1 LLIESPLRR
10 LVLGALLW
18 LPACFLLW
26 FALDSVVVWPAGKLA
41 ALVLTSWMP
50 NTFAGFEQLGAQLSV
65 ETRLVIQAGPDGQLG
80 VLVLTVRPL
89 IYAWSLP
96 LFAGLVA
103 ATPLETGA
111 RVRQLLIGLPL
122 LWLLVAW
129 GTLFDTLK
137 LLAFDSGPLGLAA
150 VQNAGLAPEAVA
162 LGYQFGYLILPAVMP
177 VALWIVMNRQFLE
190 ELVAWRREPTPTI
203 AGPNDPAPPPARE
216 PRP

>member
-1 LLIESPLRR
+1 VLIHSPLRR

-26 FALDSVVVWPAGKLA
+26 FVFDSVVVWPPGKIAG
-41 ALVLTSWMP
+41 ALLTAWMP
-50 NTFAGFEQLGAQLSV
+50 NTIAGIEQIGAQLIV
-65 ETRLVIQAGPDGQLG
+65 DTRLVIQAGPDGQLG
-80 VLVLTVRPL
+80 TLVLTVRPL

-103 ATPLETGA
+103 ATPLETRG
-111 RVRQLLIGLPL
+111 RVFQLLIGLPL
-122 LWLLVAW
+122 LWLIVTW
-129 GTLFDTLK
+129 GTVFDILK

-150 VQNAGLAPEAVA
+150 VQNAGLAADAVA

-190 ELVAWRREPTPTI
+190 ELVAWRREPTTTS
-203 AGPNDPAPPPARE
+203 AGPIDSAPPSARE

>member
-1 LLIESPLRR
+1 VLIQSPLRR

-26 FALDSVVVWPAGKLA
+26 FVFDSVVVWPAGKIA
-41 ALVLTSWMP
+41 AVLLTQWMP
-50 NTFAGFEQLGAQLSV
+50 HAIAGIEQLGAHLNV
-65 ETRLVIQAGPDGQLG
+65 DTRLVIQAGPDGQLG
-80 VLVLTVRPL
+80 MLVLTVRPL

-103 ATPLETGA
+103 ATPLETRT

-129 GTLFDTLK
+129 GTVFDILK
-137 LLAFDSGPLGLAA
+137 LLAFDSGPLGQAA
-150 VQNAGLAPEAVA
+150 VQNAGLAPDAVA

-177 VALWIVMNRQFLE
+177 IALWIVMNRQFLE
-190 ELVAWRREPTPTI
+190 ELVAWRREPTSTNT
-203 AGPNDPAPPPARE
+203 GPIDSAPPPARE